1 MDIELLPNTTPYL
14 EKRIVTIEKINKYRF
29 SSLQNN
35 EAMKKHS
42 KSHYDHQVY
51 PHTISEGDLALV
63 YDTTN
68 ETLGLG
74 KIETLQWDPL
84 LSSTT

>member
-1 MDIELLPNTTPYL
+1 
-14 EKRIVTIEKINKYRF
+14 
-29 SSLQNN
+29 
-35 EAMKKHS
+35 MKKHS

-51 PHTISEGDLALV
+51 PHTINEGDLALV

-74 KIETLQWDPL
+74 KIETL
-84 LSSTT
+84 